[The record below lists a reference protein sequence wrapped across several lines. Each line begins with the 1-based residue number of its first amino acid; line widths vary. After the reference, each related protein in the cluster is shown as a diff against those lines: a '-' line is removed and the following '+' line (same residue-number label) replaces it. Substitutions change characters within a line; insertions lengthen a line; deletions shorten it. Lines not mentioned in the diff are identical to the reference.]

1 MLKNKDLK
9 ISILTVLIPLILQLV
24 YIRYI
29 SYNVD
34 KEVYGNFILLSSFI
48 YGLSQVFLSIP
59 GQAFS
64 RYYNIAE
71 NKTYFINEFRTYLIG
86 VNILSIFIVYNLYL
100 IYKDRFGIL
109 IYISIYFL
117 FVLFNNYSLNQN
129 IFLLSLKRGKYFI
142 LKNLEASAKYILPLF
157 MYYQFGTLESFIGG
171 IILGYII
178 SFIFLLSYLKET
190 PFKIEFNLQNQ
201 KKHFIFAYP
210 ILISAIFS
218 WSMSFSDR
226 YFIDYYLTTKE
237 VAIYSILAQ
246 FSGFAQILA
255 MIYGIYVN
263 PIILREYEKDKALAL
278 KLLKKYLKY
287 FLIVL
292 VTVFIFAL
300 LLPKSLLIVF
310 IEKEVVFNEYYYNTF
325 IILVLGVI
333 LTVYQTALSMYFVLL
348 KRLDIHAKIF
358 MFAAIVN
365 LGLNFL
371 IPEYGIIAASLSTLT
386 AYLLLNIFIFLWI
399 KNAKI

>member
-1 MLKNKDLK
+1 
-9 ISILTVLIPLILQLV
+9 
-24 YIRYI
+24 
-29 SYNVD
+29 
-34 KEVYGNFILLSSFI
+34 
-48 YGLSQVFLSIP
+48 
-59 GQAFS
+59 
-64 RYYNIAE
+64 
-71 NKTYFINEFRTYLIG
+71 
-86 VNILSIFIVYNLYL
+86 
-100 IYKDRFGIL
+100 
-109 IYISIYFL
+109 
-117 FVLFNNYSLNQN
+117 
-129 IFLLSLKRGKYFI
+129 
-142 LKNLEASAKYILPLF
+142 
-157 MYYQFGTLESFIGG
+157 
-171 IILGYII
+171 
-178 SFIFLLSYLKET
+178 
-190 PFKIEFNLQNQ
+190 
-201 KKHFIFAYP
+201 
-210 ILISAIFS
+210 
-218 WSMSFSDR
+218 MSFSDR